1 MGEMKPTND
10 ENPRVP
16 KTDNVEAQMSMASS
30 YEKDDVD
37 DIKATAKIESLNLLS
52 PSNIPRQ
59 QASSYQID
67 SDDDSISVTNRM
79 QPSTT
84 EVHLMSKPSS
94 QMTPSLQER
103 INTKKKSSTETPFL
117 NLSEMLKYIG
127 QISESDEVQLAI
139 IFLIF
144 FDLISSSGLLVLSDW
159 SDGSDE
165 ITSTFLCKFLHS
177 VTIFTFFSFV
187 LELVAL
193 ILSFGVKKFFSHKG
207 YTVDFCI
214 ILLCLLV
221 EMHFSTILSDKEPYI
236 STANNGGMVT
246 AGKEIRL
253 LGFLRCWRIVRIVE
267 STVKK
272 AELEHQSIQSTLEEE
287 LLKMED
293 ICKSLTLATE
303 KVKKETDARRQVEK
317 MLRQYKEEVDVLNE
331 ALNLA
336 AMDVASPRSGED
348 EVPLPAREE
357 EGLQLLQ
364 IDGSTQ
370 QQLAAEIA
378 KDGTIN
384 EQPISLQIRNDE
396 VERELQCAINEMG

>member
-1 MGEMKPTND
+1 MKQTND
-10 ENPRVP
+10 ENTPVP
-16 KTDNVEAQMSMASS
+16 ETDDAEDQTRMAPS
-30 YEKDDVD
+30 YEDGDLDDNMR
-37 DIKATAKIESLNLLS
+37 TTTTETLNLPS
-52 PSNIPRQ
+52 PFSIPRR

-67 SDDDSISVTNRM
+67 SDDDSISVMNRM
-79 QPSTT
+79 QPSSTDA
-84 EVHLMSKPSS
+84 LPIARPSS
-94 QMTPSLQER
+94 QQTLRPQKR
-103 INTKKKSSTETPFL
+103 TNTIKKSSTATPFL

-127 QISESDEVQLAI
+127 QISESDEVQVAI

-193 ILSFGVKKFFSHKG
+193 LLSFGVKKFFSHKG
-207 YTVDFCI
+207 YTVDFGI

-221 EMHFSTILSDKEPYI
+221 EMHFSAILSDKEPNI

-272 AELEHQSIQSTLEEE
+272 AELEHQSTLEEE

-293 ICKSLTLATE
+293 ICNSLTLATE

-336 AMDVASPRSGED
+336 AMDVVSPRSDVD
-348 EVPLPAREE
+348 EVISPAWEDD
-357 EGLQLLQ
+357 GLHLLQ
-364 IDGSTQ
+364 IDDSTQ
-370 QQLAAEIA
+370 QQLTAKIA
-378 KDGTIN
+378 KDGTLK

-396 VERELQCAINEMG
+396 VERELQSLPRAISEIG